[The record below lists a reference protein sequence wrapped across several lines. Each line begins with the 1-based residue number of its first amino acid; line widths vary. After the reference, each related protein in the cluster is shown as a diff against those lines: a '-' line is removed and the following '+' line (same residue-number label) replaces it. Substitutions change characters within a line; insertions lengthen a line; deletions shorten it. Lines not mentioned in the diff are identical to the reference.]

1 MLIVINGNTMR
12 YVKLQLI
19 FFLMTIS
26 GILQA
31 QDSLRNDT
39 VIRKNGFIED
49 DPVAAMLDSLATL
62 RIFGSKSFLNTNE
75 NQSSRSYSDN
85 DINYFPDS
93 VYRNRITD
101 MSLQSPFEYVYNT
114 EVRNFIDL
122 YAYRKRGLTER
133 ILGLSQIYF
142 PLFEEQLDKYQMP
155 LELKYLAVIES
166 ALNPVA
172 NSKAGA
178 KGLWQFM
185 YGTGKVYGLKISS
198 YVDDRFDPI
207 KSTIAA
213 CEHLTDLYN
222 IYGNWSLALAAYNS
236 GAGNVNKAIRRSGG
250 AKNFWIIQK
259 YLPKET
265 RSYVPAFIAASYV
278 LTYASEHHISPVDPG
293 ILFYEIDTVIVRNP
307 ISFDQLSEMLN
318 IPMEE
323 IQFLN
328 PAYKKGIIPATC
340 DNPYVL
346 RLRKQKVADFINN
359 ESAIY
364 CYKTRK
370 GMEKDSLE
378 SLVYRSSRE
387 TTEYV
392 VKKGETISS
401 IAKKFHMSVAD
412 IKGLNNLQKSYVK
425 PKQRLFVYV
434 GPPKGK
440 APEKSI
446 VSAPP
451 PADSNAKLIPEP
463 IAETPQVITTHTV
476 KKGET
481 LNKIAVSYGITV
493 DNLVKW
499 NNLKSQ
505 NIIIGQKLKL
515 TGIETEPL
523 AKNETGKTNIKT
535 GTTTSKT
542 SQKKTVSS
550 QKYIW
555 HTIQPGDNLWDI
567 AEKYDGATVA
577 QIKKLNSITNSQ
589 RLKVGQKIK
598 VMPAN

>member
-1 MLIVINGNTMR
+1 
-12 YVKLQLI
+12 
-19 FFLMTIS
+19 
-26 GILQA
+26 
-31 QDSLRNDT
+31 
-39 VIRKNGFIED
+39 
-49 DPVAAMLDSLATL
+49 
-62 RIFGSKSFLNTNE
+62 
-75 NQSSRSYSDN
+75 
-85 DINYFPDS
+85 
-93 VYRNRITD
+93 
-101 MSLQSPFEYVYNT
+101 MSLQSPFEYVYNQ
-114 EVRNFIDL
+114 EVKDFINL

-133 ILGLSQIYF
+133 ILGLAQIYF

-166 ALNPVA
+166 ALNPIA
-172 NSKAGA
+172 NSRAGA

-185 YGTGKVYGLKISS
+185 YGTGKVYGLRISS

-250 AKNFWIIQK
+250 AKNFWVIQR

-293 ILFYEIDTVIVRNP
+293 ILYYEIDTVVVRNP

-318 IPMEE
+318 IPMVE

-346 RLRKQKVADFINN
+346 RLRKQKIADFINN
-359 ESAIY
+359 ETALY
-364 CYKTRK
+364 CYKTKK
-370 GMEKDSLE
+370 GMERDSLQ
-378 SLVYRSSRE
+378 SLVYYNTRE

-401 IAKKFHMSVAD
+401 IAKKFHMSVSD
-412 IKGLNNLQKSYVK
+412 LKGLNNLQKSYVK
-425 PKQRLFVYV
+425 PKQRIFVFS

-440 APEKSI
+440 APEKTTA
-446 VSAPP
+446 SAPP
-451 PADSNAKLIPEP
+451 PADSNAKPIPEP
-463 IAETPQVITTHTV
+463 IAETQQVVTSHTV

-481 LNKIAVSYGITV
+481 LSKISVMYGLSV

-499 NNLKSQ
+499 NNLQNQ
-505 NIIIGQKLKL
+505 NIMVGQKLKL
-515 TGIETEPL
+515 TGAGGETAINEPV
-523 AKNETGKTNIKT
+523 KTPGKTVT
-535 GTTTSKT
+535 STSKT
-542 SQKKTVSS
+542 SLKKPATT
-550 QKYIW
+550 QKYIY

-577 QIKKLNSITNSQ
+577 QIKKLNKISNSQ

>member
-1 MLIVINGNTMR
+1 MR
-12 YVKLQLI
+12 YGKLQLI
-19 FFLMTIS
+19 FLLIIMTI
-26 GILQA
+26 IVQA
-31 QDSLRNDT
+31 QDNLRNDT
-39 VIRKNGFIED
+39 VIKKNGFIED

-62 RIFGSKSFLNTNE
+62 RIFESKSFLNTNT
-75 NQSSRSYSDN
+75 NSSSRSYTGN

-93 VYRNRITD
+93 VYRERITD

-114 EVRNFIDL
+114 EVKDFINL

-166 ALNPVA
+166 ALNPIA
-172 NSKAGA
+172 NSRAGA

-250 AKNFWIIQK
+250 AKDFWIIQK

-278 LTYASEHHISPVDPG
+278 LTYASEHHITPVDPG
-293 ILFYEIDTVIVRNP
+293 ILYYEIDTVIVRNP

-318 IPMEE
+318 IPMVE

-346 RLRKQKVADFINN
+346 RLRKEKIADFINN
-359 ESAIY
+359 ETALY
-364 CYKTRK
+364 CYKTKK
-370 GMEKDSLE
+370 GMEKDSLQ
-378 SLVYRSSRE
+378 SLVYYNTRE

-401 IAKKFHMSVAD
+401 IAKKFHMSVTEL
-412 IKGLNNLQKSYVK
+412 KSLNNLQKSYVK
-425 PKQRLFVYV
+425 PKQRLFVFS

-440 APEKSI
+440 VPEKTTLATS
-446 VSAPP
+446 P
-451 PADSNAKLIPEP
+451 PADSNSKQIAEP
-463 IAETPQVITTHTV
+463 IAETPQVISTHTV

-481 LNKIAVSYGITV
+481 LNKIALNYGITV

-499 NNLKSQ
+499 NNLKSH

-515 TGIETEPL
+515 TGTIGEET
-523 AKNETGKTNIKT
+523 AKSETAKTTAKT
-535 GTTTSKT
+535 GAVTSKT
-542 SQKKTVSS
+542 PQKKPATG

-577 QIKKLNSITNSQ
+577 QIKKLNKITNSQ

-598 VMPAN
+598 VMPVN

>member
-1 MLIVINGNTMR
+1 MVMPI
-12 YVKLQLI
+12 
-19 FFLMTIS
+19 
-26 GILQA
+26 ILHA

-39 VIRKNGFIED
+39 VSRKIGFIID
-49 DPVAAMLDSLATL
+49 DPVVSMLDSLASL
-62 RIFGSKSFLNTNE
+62 RIFESKSFLNTNA
-75 NQSSRSYSDN
+75 NQTSRSTSDN

-101 MSLQSPFEYVYNT
+101 MSMQSPFEYVYNT
-114 EVRNFIDL
+114 EVKNFIDL

-166 ALNPVA
+166 ALNPIA

-307 ISFDQLSEMLN
+307 ITFDQLSEMLN
-318 IPMEE
+318 IPLVE

-346 RLRKQKVADFINN
+346 RLRKQKIAGFINN
-359 ESAIY
+359 ENAIY

-370 GMEKDSLE
+370 GMERDSLQ
-378 SLVYRSSRE
+378 SLVYYNTRE

-401 IAKKFHMSVAD
+401 IAKKFHMSVGD
-412 IKGLNNLQKSYVK
+412 IKALNNLQKSYVK
-425 PKQRLFVYV
+425 PKQRLFVFT

-440 APEKSI
+440 IPEKTT
-446 VSAPP
+446 VLVTP
-451 PADSNAKLIPEP
+451 PADSNVKQTLEP
-463 IAETPQVITTHTV
+463 IPVTPQAITTHTV

-481 LNKIAVSYGITV
+481 LNKISLTYGCTIN
-493 DNLVKW
+493 DLVKW
-499 NNLKSQ
+499 NNLNSY
-505 NIIIGQKLKL
+505 NLIVGQKLKL
-515 TGIETEPL
+515 TGTGRAPI
-523 AKNETGKTNIKT
+523 ARNESVKTTVKT
-535 GTTTSKT
+535 GTTTSKA
-542 SQKKTVSS
+542 SQKKPVSN

-577 QIKKLNSITNSQ
+577 EIKKLNRITNSQ
-589 RLKVGQKIK
+589 RLRPGQKIK
-598 VMPAN
+598 VMPVK